1 MKLSDSDRQQLFE
14 RARSIN
20 ENLGSLFQNPMEI
33 TIGMI
38 DAEFDQVKAFE
49 AEISSYK
56 DQLNRLKSLI

>member
-20 ENLGSLFQNPMEI
+20 ENLGALFQNSMEI
-33 TIGMI
+33 NHGMI
-38 DAEFDQVKAFE
+38 DAEFDQVEAFE

-56 DQLNRLKSLI
+56 DQLYLLKTRI